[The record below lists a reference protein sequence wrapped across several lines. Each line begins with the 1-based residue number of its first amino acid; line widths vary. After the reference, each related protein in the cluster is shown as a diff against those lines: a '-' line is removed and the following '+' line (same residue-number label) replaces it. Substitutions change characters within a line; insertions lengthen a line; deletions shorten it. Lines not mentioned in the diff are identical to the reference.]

1 MTQEELKNRHLEL
14 VESHN
19 GLVNIDTDLHVCAS
33 IEYAI
38 SVLEELRDYLMSIH
52 HHNSAAHTEN
62 KIEELK
68 KLIV

>member
-1 MTQEELKNRHLEL
+1 MTNAKLISKHYAASN
-14 VESHN
+14 VSD
-19 GLVNIDTDLHVCAS
+19 GWGAHVDVS
-33 IEYAI
+33 ILYAI

-68 KLIV
+68 KLLS